1 MDNTLIT
8 IIFNSLGLRYLLNLI
23 SVFIVFRFIY
33 FKNYKNTDLFLTF
46 FGFNSIIFFISFML
60 NKVEISTGAGFGLF
74 AVFSVLRYRT
84 EGIGVKDMTY
94 LFLSISIGLLT
105 AIGPSDGIE
114 ISLFCFLIILL
125 TLIIENSI
133 LGKKEASK
141 IIIYD
146 SLDFINESQKQ
157 ELVDELKRKTGIEIH
172 RISVDNIDYLK
183 DSCTITIYYYEK

>member
-1 MDNTLIT
+1 MDNLFVNT
-8 IIFNSLGLRYLLNLI
+8 IFNSLGLRYLLNLV

-33 FKNYKNTDLFLTF
+33 FRNYRKTDLFLTF

-84 EGIGVKDMTY
+84 EGIGAKDMTY

-114 ISLFCFLIILL
+114 ISLFCFVIIVL
-125 TLIIENSI
+125 TFILENSI
-133 LGKKEASK
+133 WGKKEVSK
-141 IIIYD
+141 IIVYD
-146 SLDFINESQKQ
+146 SLDFINQSQKQ
-157 ELVDELKRKTGIEIH
+157 ELVDDLKSKTGLEIH
-172 RISVDNIDYLK
+172 KISVDSIDYLK
-183 DSCTITIYYYEK
+183 DSCTITIYFYEN

>member
-1 MDNTLIT
+1 MDNALIT

-84 EGIGVKDMTY
+84 EGIGAKDMTY
-94 LFLSISIGLLT
+94 LFISISIGLLT

-133 LGKKEASK
+133 FGKKEASK
-141 IIIYD
+141 IIVYD
-146 SLDFINESQKQ
+146 SLDFIHESQKQ

-183 DSCTITIYYYEK
+183 DYCTITIYYYEK

>member
-1 MDNTLIT
+1 MDNLFVNT
-8 IIFNSLGLRYLLNLI
+8 IFNSLGLRYLLNLV

-33 FKNYKNTDLFLTF
+33 FRNYRKTDLFLTF

-84 EGIGVKDMTY
+84 EGIGAKDMTY

-114 ISLFCFLIILL
+114 ISLFCFVIIVL
-125 TLIIENSI
+125 TFILENSI
-133 LGKKEASK
+133 WVKKEASK
-141 IIIYD
+141 IIVYD
-146 SLDFINESQKQ
+146 SLDFINQSQKQ
-157 ELVDELKRKTGIEIH
+157 ELVDDLKSKTGLEIH
-172 RISVDNIDYLK
+172 KISVDSIDYLK
-183 DSCTITIYYYEK
+183 DSCTITIYFYEN

>member
-141 IIIYD
+141 IIVYD